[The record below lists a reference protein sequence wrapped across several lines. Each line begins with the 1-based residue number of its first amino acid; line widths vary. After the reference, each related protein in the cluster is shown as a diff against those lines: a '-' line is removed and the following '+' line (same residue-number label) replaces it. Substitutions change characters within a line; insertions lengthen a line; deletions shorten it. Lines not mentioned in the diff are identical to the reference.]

1 MMLVVVAK
9 RVIITGMTAVS
20 KADSAKATLVN
31 SVPLHIVVFMASESV
46 PRSAILELDG
56 SFLEIPYF
64 SAASSWR
71 VVAEP

>member
-1 MMLVVVAK
+1 MILVVVAK
-9 RVIITGMTAVS
+9 SVIITGMTAVS

-46 PRSAILELDG
+46 PRSAILELGG
-56 SFLEIPYF
+56 SFLVIPYF